1 MHMFLSQLNNNK
13 LIDTVF
19 TPDCTRDWNHKF
31 YSSQSTT
38 QHKGPIICWAN
49 LHAVGLYSHCLLFS
63 SLGGPSIMINIAC
76 IQGTIANVAEGG
88 GGFHKNVMYQNCTPS
103 PQVISYENSTTY
115 PLVIIIIIICKTQP
129 LFHLSGPSIRASSWP
144 KPSTIISFYHDC

>member
-49 LHAVGLYSHCLLFS
+49 LHAVGLYSHCLFS

-76 IQGTIANVAEGG
+76 NLGND
-88 GGFHKNVMYQNCTPS
+88 
-103 PQVISYENSTTY
+103 
-115 PLVIIIIIICKTQP
+115 
-129 LFHLSGPSIRASSWP
+129 R
-144 KPSTIISFYHDC
+144 